1 MKCSNAAEILGEE
14 KNNSLSDFVVQG
26 QTTFYYSM
34 LSEFTWVDNWMEWNT
49 VCLYGIY
56 IFVKIYYAWKY
67 CFIKIHISICQCH
80 LPYIFH
86 FQRRLPF
93 DWISFLM
100 LWYLL
105 DGAALSG
112 SVWKWIWIV
121 SQTVQ
126 TNPSPP
132 SIPPFLFISRGKI
145 EFSASWVFAGGH
157 WWWPRPWR
165 QQWWWLCCWLRI
177 WQWYFI
183 GNGMLMIFSIRK
195 KCAVAKFVLWP
206 KKKVIL

>member
-1 MKCSNAAEILGEE
+1 MGILFFSEINKINKWEYCLTKKEE
-14 KNNSLSDFVVQG
+14 I
-26 QTTFYYSM
+26 
-34 LSEFTWVDNWMEWNT
+34 W
-49 VCLYGIY
+49 C
-56 IFVKIYYAWKY
+56 
-67 CFIKIHISICQCH
+67 
-80 LPYIFH
+80 IFH
-86 FQRRLPF
+86 FQKRLPF

-112 SVWKWIWIV
+112 IVWKWIWIV

-132 SIPPFLFISRGKI
+132 SILHVLGNFKRKKWILGLVSIC
-145 EFSASWVFAGGH
+145 GGH

-206 KKKVIL
+206 KKKLFFRQAFKCF